1 MSALQGA
8 LGRVVADLE
17 GLDRRIALVGGLAVS
32 VRAEPRFT
40 RDVDLAVLVTGDDD
54 AEALSRELQARGY
67 QVLAVVEQTAQGRL
81 ATVRLQTPSR
91 PPRGVVID
99 LLFASSG
106 VETEIVEAAE
116 LIEVFPDVT
125 VPVVQTGHLLALK
138 VLARED
144 RRRPQDLVD
153 IRPLLPI
160 ARDTDIAMARSAV
173 ERIEQRGFA
182 RGRDLRRLLEEELPA

>member
-1 MSALQGA
+1 MSTLQDA

-17 GLDRRIALVGGLAVS
+17 ALDRRLALVGGLAVS

-40 RDVDLAVLVTGDDD
+40 RDVDLAVVVTDDDD

-67 QVLAVVEQTAQGRL
+67 QVLAVVEQKAQGRL

-91 PPRGVVID
+91 PPRGVVTD

-106 VETEIVEAAE
+106 IETEIVEAAE
-116 LIEVFPDVT
+116 PIQIFPDVMI
-125 VPVVQTGHLLALK
+125 PVAQTGHLLALK
-138 VLARED
+138 VLARDD

-153 IRPLLPI
+153 IRTLLAI

-173 ERIEQRGFA
+173 ELIERRGFA
-182 RGRDLRRLLEEELPA
+182 RGRDLRRLLEDVLTA